1 MKKIEVKYCN
11 VMNNVSFSGFKEK
24 ELDLFFSICFKLKE
38 YGTDELKISFDELKE
53 LSNYQHKGLQRFY
66 KDLDQI
72 YKKLI
77 ELNFRY
83 EDEER
88 IVRFVLFNRYEIEK
102 INKIVS
108 IKINDDFKYILNDLT
123 KMYTKFDLLDF
134 VNLRSIYSKNTFKL
148 LKQWESVK
156 KINFEVTKFRELL
169 GVPDSYNTDNFNKR
183 VLKPVEDEL
192 KSCFKNLK
200 VEKIRTSR
208 TITNLIFSWE
218 HQKRE
223 LESKED
229 IHVEITESLND
240 ILEKAK
246 RNRFLIELLT
256 DSNVYK
262 LTQMYEENEL
272 KKGLLY
278 LHNSIKKDVPNF
290 SYLIKVIESGIEEQ
304 VVKLKV
310 ISKDNQNDKNE
321 QTKELES
328 ENSLFQI
335 FSNMTENLQKII
347 LEQAKEMYM
356 QDVNLQKMI
365 PMHERFFKVAEKQ
378 YVLKVLNKKHGEKS

>member
-1 MKKIEVKYCN
+1 MKKLEVKYCN

-38 YGTDELKISFDELKE
+38 YGTNELKVSFDELKE
-53 LSNYQHKGLQRFY
+53 LSDYQHKGLQRFY
-66 KDLDQI
+66 KDLDEI

-77 ELNFRY
+77 ELNFKY

-102 INKIVS
+102 INKIVL
-108 IKINDDFKYILNDLT
+108 IKINEDFKYILNDLT

-156 KINFEVTKFRELL
+156 KINFEVSKFRELL

-192 KSCFKNLK
+192 KNCFKNLK
-200 VEKIRTSR
+200 IEKIRTGR
-208 TITNLIFSWE
+208 IITNLIFSWE

-223 LESKED
+223 FQLKED
-229 IHVEITESLND
+229 IHVEITESLNN
-240 ILEKAK
+240 ILEKVK
-246 RNRFLIELLT
+246 RNRFLTEILT
-256 DSNVYK
+256 DNNFYK
-262 LTQMYEENEL
+262 LTQMYKEDEL

-278 LHNSIKKDVPNF
+278 LYNSVKKDVPNF
-290 SYLIKVIESGIEEQ
+290 SYLIKVIESGIEQE
-304 VVKLKV
+304 VVKIKV
-310 ISKDNQNDKNE
+310 ISKDDRDEKNE
-321 QTKELES
+321 QNKELENK
-328 ENSLFQI
+328 NSLYQI
-335 FSNMTENLQKII
+335 FSNMTDNLQEII
-347 LEQAKEMYM
+347 LEQAKEIYM
-356 QDVNLQKMI
+356 QDVNIDKMI
-365 PMHERFFKVAEKQ
+365 PMHERFFRVAQKQ
-378 YVLKVLNKKHGEKS
+378 YVLKVLNKKHEEN